1 MSSSKGQFIIHFS
14 LGKRY
19 SMAVVK
25 ESYAKINLIL
35 KILDRRP
42 DGYHNLVSLFQRIDL
57 RDELSFDLR
66 ENGIEIGSNLPDL
79 PLDHA
84 NLVYRAAEM
93 LLKKSGENRGVKI
106 FIRKNI
112 PIGAGLGGGSSN
124 AATTLQ
130 ELNRLWGLHYSIEEL
145 ASLGGELGSDIP
157 FFCYGCSTAWVSGR
171 GETVEP
177 LHLTCNYRI
186 LLVFPGFSVKTSE
199 AYRQWDLSQAGDK
212 NNLTKGANHNK
223 ILSFQTVNSGWLSEY
238 LENDFEKLVFGQYPL
253 LQEMKAR
260 LLGEKAEKVLLSG
273 SGSTL
278 LGFFSSENL
287 AGEAERNLRRFFPAG
302 WIKSARCL

>member
-1 MSSSKGQFIIHFS
+1 
-14 LGKRY
+14 
-19 SMAVVK
+19 
-25 ESYAKINLIL
+25 
-35 KILDRRP
+35 
-42 DGYHNLVSLFQRIDL
+42 
-57 RDELSFDLR
+57 R
-66 ENGIEIGSNLPDL
+66 ENGIEIGSNHPDL
-79 PLDHA
+79 PLDRS

-106 FIRKNI
+106 FIQKNI

-124 AATTLQ
+124 AATALL
-130 ELNRLWGLHYSIEEL
+130 ELNRLWELHYSIEEL

-177 LHLTCNYRI
+177 FHLTCNYWI
-186 LLVFPGFSVKTSE
+186 LLVYPGFPVKTSE

-212 NNLTKGANHNK
+212 NNLTKEPNHNK
-223 ILSFQTVNSGWLSEY
+223 ILSFKTVSMGRLSDV

-302 WIKSARCL
+302 WIRAARCL